1 MADITRRDFVHGLAG
16 APLAAGLAAGADGA
30 AAAQYY
36 PPLLTGLRGSHE
48 GSYEVAHALGREGQ
62 TDFGAAREAEEY
74 DLVVVGGGVSGL
86 AAAYFYRSAK
96 PDARILI
103 LDNHDDFGGHAKR
116 NEFMVDGRHIIGY
129 GGSQTMESPS
139 AYSDVCK
146 ALLAALTVDLEAFDT
161 AYDQDF
167 FVRHGLRG
175 GVFFDQETYGR
186 AAFVDN
192 VLMNTGNFMRLA
204 PAQLDG
210 PAALEAMPLSRAS
223 REAMAELMKRGDDV
237 IPDVGLLD
245 VADYLSTRS
254 YLDFVRDDLNVTD
267 NEVLNILQNLPSGY
281 FGLGIDGITAIEAIF
296 MGLPGIERLGL
307 WGAGWLR
314 EQAADSLLEPYIH
327 HFPDGNASIARLLV
341 RSLIPEVCTG
351 VDSVDVLVDR
361 FDYSR
366 LDRDEANARVRLNST
381 AVNVSRSAHG
391 ASVRYVRG
399 GSLEEARARHCVLAC
414 YNMMIPYLCPDMPLA
429 QKEALAQG
437 VKVPLVYTNVALRNW
452 RALKNLGIGQC
463 FAPNMFHNMMMMD
476 FPVSL
481 GGYRFT
487 ESADEPV
494 VLHMSSAFGQAGLHA
509 RDQFRVGRAR
519 LLGTSYDTIEADIR
533 NQLTQLLGP
542 GGFDA
547 ERDIAAITVN
557 RWPHGYAYGG
567 YTLFDPEYPPGQAP
581 HEIGR
586 QTWGP
591 VAIAN
596 SDAGARAYLDEA
608 IDQAHRA
615 VGELLG

>member
-1 MADITRRDFVHGLAG
+1 MADITRRDFVHGFAG
-16 APLAAGLAAGADGA
+16 APVAAGLALSADAAGKSD
-30 AAAQYY
+30 YY
-36 PPLLTGLRGSHE
+36 PPGLTGLRGSHE

-62 TDFGAAREAEEY
+62 TDFGTANLREEY

-86 AAAYFYRSAK
+86 AAAWFYRAQK
-96 PDARILI
+96 PDARILV

-116 NEFMVDGRHIIGY
+116 NEFVVDGRHIIGY

-139 AYSDVCK
+139 AYSDVTK
-146 ALLAALTVDLEAFDT
+146 ALLTALTVDIEAFDT
-161 AYDQDF
+161 AYDQGF
-167 FVRHGLRG
+167 FERHGLRG
-175 GVFFDQETYGR
+175 GLLFDKETYGQT
-186 AAFVDN
+186 AFVDN
-192 VLMNTGNFMRLA
+192 VFMGTGNFMRLA
-204 PAQLDG
+204 PPRLNVPEALAQ
-210 PAALEAMPLSRAS
+210 MPVSPAS
-223 REAMAELMKRGDDV
+223 RQAMAELTKTGDDV
-237 IPDVGLLD
+237 IPDVGLLE
-245 VADYLSTRS
+245 VADYLSGRS
-254 YLDFVRDDLNVTD
+254 YLDFVREDLKVTDKTVLNV
-267 NEVLNILQNLPSGY
+267 LQNLPSGY
-281 FGLGIDGITAIEAIF
+281 FGLGIDGITAIEAVL

-314 EQAADSLLEPYIH
+314 EQAADAMLEPYIH
-327 HFPDGNASIARLLV
+327 HFPDGNASLARLLV
-341 RSLIPEVCTG
+341 RSLVPEVCPG
-351 VDSVDVLVDR
+351 VDSAEVLLDR
-361 FDYSR
+361 FDYAQ
-366 LDRDEANARVRLNST
+366 LDQNEASTRIRLNST
-381 AVNVSRSAHG
+381 AVNVSRSAEQARVH
-391 ASVRYVRG
+391 YVRQ
-399 GSLEEARARHCVLAC
+399 GSLEEVRAQHCVLAC
-414 YNMMIPYLCPDMPLA
+414 YNMMIPYLCPDLPQA

-452 RALKNLGIGQC
+452 RAMKNLGIGQC

-476 FPVSL
+476 FPVSY
-481 GGYRFT
+481 GGYQFA
-487 ESADEPV
+487 ESADDPV
-494 VLHMSSAFGQAGLHA
+494 LLHMSSAFGQPGLHA

-519 LLGTSYDTIEADIR
+519 LLGTSYEAIEADIR
-533 NQLTQLLGP
+533 NHLTQLLAP

-547 ERDIAAITVN
+547 DRDIAAITVN

-591 VAIAN
+591 IAIAN